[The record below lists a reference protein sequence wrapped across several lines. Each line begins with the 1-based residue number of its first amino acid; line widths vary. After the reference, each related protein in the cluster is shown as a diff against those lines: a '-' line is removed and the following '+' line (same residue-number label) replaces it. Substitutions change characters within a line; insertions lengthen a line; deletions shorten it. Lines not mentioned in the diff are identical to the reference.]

1 MKKIQL
7 SIIGLTAMLAT
18 SCGLG
23 TPGTSTNTTSN
34 NVLGEVL
41 TGVINGGGANA
52 IASIIGATTVTQQ
65 SLLRTWQYSSPG
77 CAFTSEKLLAKA
89 GGEVVAANIKQK
101 LLPTYQKLGLTNSNT
116 YVTFNQDMTFKAAFG
131 GREFSGT
138 YTYDE
143 ASSKVVLKSLLFNFT
158 CYTKKNADGIALL
171 FDASKLLTM
180 LQMASSISGNSNLQ
194 TVSDLSKN
202 YSGVRLG
209 FDFK

>member
-7 SIIGLTAMLAT
+7 SIIALATMLAT

-23 TPGTSTNTTSN
+23 TPGTTTNTTT

-41 TGVINGGGANA
+41 SGVINGG
-52 IASIIGATTVTQQ
+52 
-65 SLLRTWQYSSPG
+65 
-77 CAFTSEKLLAKA
+77 
-89 GGEVVAANIKQK
+89 
-101 LLPTYQKLGLTNSNT
+101 NT
-116 YVTFNQDMTFKAAFG
+116 YVTFLQDMTFKAAFG

-143 ASSKVVLKSLLFNFT
+143 SSSKVVLKSLLFNFT
-158 CYTKKNADGIALL
+158 CYAKKNADGIGLL

-180 LQMASSISGNSNLQ
+180 LQMASAVSSNSTLQ

-202 YSGVRLG
+202 YDGVRLG

>member
-7 SIIGLTAMLAT
+7 SIIALTTMLAT

-23 TPGTSTNTTSN
+23 TPGTTTNTTT

-41 TGVINGGGANA
+41 SGVINGGGANA
-52 IASIIGATTVTQQ
+52 IASIIGATTVNQQ
-65 SLLRTWQYSSPG
+65 SLQRTWQYSSPG

-101 LLPTYQKLGLTNSNT
+101 LLPTYQKLGLSSSNT
-116 YVTFNQDMTFKAAFG
+116 YVTFLQDMTFKAAFG

-143 ASSKVVLKSLLFNFT
+143 SSSKVVLKSLLFNFT
-158 CYTKKNADGIALL
+158 CYAKKNADGIGLL

-180 LQMASSISGNSNLQ
+180 LQMASAVSSNSTLQ

-202 YSGVRLG
+202 YDGLRLG